1 MIIFGLAWCLCSES
15 GLNLYNGIEKARR
28 LRQNRPKNKCRQ
40 TNKRL
45 VKGKLALNKEEN
57 ILWKRVLGKIKI
69 VSVALGRVFGKI
81 HKRFWGKVGRSF
93 NNND

>member
-1 MIIFGLAWCLCSES
+1 MEEKRQGGLGKIDRRTSVGKRIKDWLRES
-15 GLNLYNGIEKARR
+15 L
-28 LRQNRPKNKCRQ
+28 P
-40 TNKRL
+40 
-45 VKGKLALNKEEN
+45 LNKEEN